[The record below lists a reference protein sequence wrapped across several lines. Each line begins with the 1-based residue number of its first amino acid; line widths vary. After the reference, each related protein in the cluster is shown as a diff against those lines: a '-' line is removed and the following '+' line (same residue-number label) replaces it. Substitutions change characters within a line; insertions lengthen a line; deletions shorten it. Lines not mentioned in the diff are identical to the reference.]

1 MKRFI
6 PNGIL
11 RYSPFFSNSIKNE
24 VIIKNIIHILNDYK
38 YNGERCNRPIHILN
52 DYKYNR
58 ERYNTPIIYFG
69 GINDLYNN
77 YLAIDYTLRNK
88 FPEIPDTGININYW
102 IKKHYNDGFV
112 CDTNE
117 YQRHYQVDERIRET
131 RQKYDVYIDEYVDS
145 IYKNTILT
153 RLWFQKSD
161 KEVDVN
167 VLMELGSFSYKYL
180 MKINNPHDF
189 YIERI

>member
-11 RYSPFFSNSIKNE
+11 RYSPFFSDSIKNA
-24 VIIKNIIHILNDYK
+24 VIIKNTIRILNDY
-38 YNGERCNRPIHILN
+38 N
-52 DYKYNR
+52 YNR
-58 ERYNTPIIYFG
+58 DRCYTPIIYFG
-69 GINDLYNN
+69 GKNDPYNN
-77 YLAIDYTLRNK
+77 YLAIENTLRNK
-88 FPEIPDTGININYW
+88 FPEISDSGININYW

-117 YQRHYQVDERIRET
+117 YQRHYLVEERERET
-131 RQKYDVYIDEYVDS
+131 SSKYFIRNGEYVDS

-153 RLWFQKSD
+153 RLWFQKFD
-161 KEVDVN
+161 DEVDVN

-180 MKINNPHDF
+180 MKINNPHNF
-189 YIERI
+189 YIKKN